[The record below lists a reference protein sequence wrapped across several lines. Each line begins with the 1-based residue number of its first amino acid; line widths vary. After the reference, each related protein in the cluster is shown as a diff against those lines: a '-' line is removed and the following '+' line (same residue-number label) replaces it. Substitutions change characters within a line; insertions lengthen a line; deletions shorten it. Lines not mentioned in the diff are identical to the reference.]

1 MEKIEKI
8 TDVLFAEVV
17 AEDGTKLGHVFDLRS
32 KGEPEHGFPNK
43 DREITEI
50 LYGTRS
56 FLETLGLKETELE
69 KAAWSSVKKIED
81 GKIIIRNETSPDK
94 TEV

>member
-8 TDVLFAEVV
+8 TDFLFAEIES
-17 AEDGTKLGHVFDLRS
+17 EDGTKLGHVFDLRS
-32 KGEPEHGFPNK
+32 KGEPEHGFENE

-56 FLETLGLKETELE
+56 FLETLGWKETEL
-69 KAAWSSVKKIED
+69 KKVAWSEVKKIED
-81 GKIIIRNETSPDK
+81 GKIIVGESSPDK
-94 TEV
+94 TEI

>member
-8 TDVLFAEVV
+8 TDILFAEVES
-17 AEDGTKLGHVFDLRS
+17 EDGEKLGRVFDFRS
-32 KGEPEHGFPNK
+32 AGEPEHGIENK
-43 DREITEI
+43 NREITEI

-56 FLETLGLKETELE
+56 FWEMLGLKETKLNV
-69 KAAWSSVKKIED
+69 AGWSSVRKIED
-81 GKIIIRNETSPDK
+81 GKIIISETSTDK